1 MKLWLV
7 RHGET
12 EANVAGLYSGHAP
25 TPLTPRGVAQA
36 RALGERLRL
45 APFDKVFCS
54 ELARTGTT
62 ADLLLGDRA
71 IPRERHPAL
80 NEMLTYLFLR

>member
-1 MKLWLV
+1 MKLWLFAMAKP
-7 RHGET
+7 
-12 EANVAGLYSGHAP
+12 ANVAVLYSGHAP
-25 TPLTPRGVAQA
+25 TRPLTPRGVAQA
-36 RALGERLRL
+36 RARRTAAL

-62 ADLLLGDRA
+62 ADLLADRA

-80 NEMLTYLFLR
+80 Q

>member
-25 TPLTPRGVAQA
+25 TPL
-36 RALGERLRL
+36 
-45 APFDKVFCS
+45 S
-54 ELARTGTT
+54 
-62 ADLLLGDRA
+62 
-71 IPRERHPAL
+71 IP
-80 NEMLTYLFLR
+80 